1 MLIISKKSAKS
12 KKKSLNKMLL
22 LYLIRRQLK
31 IQEEKIKRVSL
42 KIISQSS
49 FIVMDK
55 LEFQLMQRKKD

>member
-42 KIISQSS
+42 KTILQSS

-55 LEFQLMQRKKD
+55 LEFQPMQRKKD